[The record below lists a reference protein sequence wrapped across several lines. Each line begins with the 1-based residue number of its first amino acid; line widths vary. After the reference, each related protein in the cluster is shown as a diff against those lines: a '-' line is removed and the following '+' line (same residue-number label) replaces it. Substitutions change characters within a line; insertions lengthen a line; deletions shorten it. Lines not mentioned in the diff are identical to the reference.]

1 MKSKVSVRLPIRF
14 LTVALIPILVF
25 FTITQVYLNRAE
37 KRYIDER
44 VSSNLSTSSQVLDMV
59 IERYAAIL
67 YDLCED
73 RKIVELVELLNA
85 ESAGGDALSENL
97 VALQHELGNICN
109 RHEGIEG
116 IMISLADGRNVFYDG
131 LNASSSGSSW
141 IEEAGIPAVGSG
153 EAYRGIIQPVMDED
167 QKVYIFQIA
176 KNVEDHGDSGTDQAV
191 AAINVNEDEICRAL
205 NFGTDRQ
212 GYLLDGTTVLS
223 SSEKEDIGQDYEK
236 LMEPEKNQYTCFP
249 SSMGGFTICN
259 IQSMESYHE
268 FTRTQYIYLGI
279 AAAVAVLMILGLTL
293 LSMRPYL
300 KMVDSYVEA
309 MGRVGKGDY
318 SVRASQLKRRHPQIR
333 RIEQGF
339 NDMVIHIES
348 QVEEGRKASMK
359 QKYAEMS
366 ALEAQITPHFLYN
379 TLDIINWKAIEEEQ
393 YEISEMLGLLGD
405 ILRYAAKNT
414 GGMTTLRTEFEW
426 LEHYIRL
433 QNVEMNKNTKL
444 ELEVP
449 EEMMEIEIH
458 KLLLQP
464 FIENAFKYAFLKKKD
479 DHVIIVGAGLS
490 SGQIHITIEDNGEG
504 IDENLLRKLNDDTS
518 DLGEH
523 IGIANVRKRLKLY
536 YGEEAVVYVESV
548 PEDYTR
554 IHLLIPQWA
563 KVNYS

>member
-1 MKSKVSVRLPIRF
+1 MKSKVSVRLPVRF

-25 FTITQVYLNRAE
+25 FTVTQVYMARTE

-44 VSSNLSTSSQVLDMV
+44 ISSNLSTSSQVLDTV
-59 IERYAAIL
+59 LEKYAAIL

-73 RKIVELVELLNA
+73 REILELVEA
-85 ESAGGDALSENL
+85 IGTEGDAPGRNMI
-97 VALQHELGNICN
+97 ALQHELGSICS

-116 IMISLADGRNVFYDG
+116 IMISLSGGKNVFYDG
-131 LNASSSGSSW
+131 LDHSSSGSSW
-141 IEEAGIPAVGSG
+141 IEEAGIPEVEDGDV
-153 EAYRGIIQPVMDED
+153 YRGISRPFMNEG

-176 KNVEDHGDSGTDQAV
+176 RNMKGYSSRNQAV
-191 AAINVNEDEICRAL
+191 AAININEDEICRAL
-205 NFGTDRQ
+205 NSGADRQ

-223 SSEKEDIGQDYEK
+223 ASAKEDIGQDYGE
-236 LMEPEKNQYTCFP
+236 LMNPRENQYTCLP

-259 IQSMESYHE
+259 IQSMEAYHD
-268 FTRTQYIYLGI
+268 FVRTRYIGLGI
-279 AAAVAVLMILGLTL
+279 AAIITMLMILALTL
-293 LSMRPYL
+293 SSVRPYQ
-300 KMVDSYVEA
+300 KMVDNYVEA
-309 MGRVGKGDY
+309 MGRVEKGDY
-318 SVRASQLKRRHPQIR
+318 TVRVPKPKSLNPQIR

-339 NDMVIHIES
+339 NEMVIHIES
-348 QVEEGRKASMK
+348 QVEAGKKASMK

-433 QNVEMNKNTKL
+433 QDVEMNKRTKL

-449 EEMMEIEIH
+449 EDMMEIEIH

-464 FIENAFKYAFLKKKD
+464 FIENVFKYAFLKKKD

-490 SGQIHITIEDNGEG
+490 AGQIHITIEDNGEG
-504 IDENLLRKLNDDTS
+504 IDENLLRKLNDDAA
-518 DLGEH
+518 DMGEH

-536 YGEEAVVYVESV
+536 YGEEAVVYFESV

-554 IHLLIPQWA
+554 IHLLIPQWT
-563 KVNYS
+563 KVNYN

>member
-25 FTITQVYLNRAE
+25 FTVTQVYMARTE
-37 KRYIDER
+37 KQYIDER
-44 VSSNLSTSSQVLDMV
+44 ISSNLSTSSQMLDM
-59 IERYAAIL
+59 ILGKYAAIL

-73 RKIVELVELLNA
+73 REILELVEA
-85 ESAGGDALSENL
+85 IGSQGDALGRD
-97 VALQHELGNICN
+97 VITLQHELGSICS

-116 IMISLADGRNVFYDG
+116 IMISLSGGKNVLYDG
-131 LNASSSGSSW
+131 LNPSSSGSSW
-141 IEEAGIPAVGSG
+141 MEEAGIPKVGDG
-153 EAYRGIIQPVMDED
+153 DVYRGIFKPVMDEG

-176 KNVEDHGDSGTDQAV
+176 RNMKGHSSQNQAV
-191 AAINVNEDEICRAL
+191 AAININEDEICRAL
-205 NFGTDRQ
+205 NSGTDRQ

-223 SSEKEDIGQDYEK
+223 ASTKEDIGQDYGEV
-236 LMEPEKNQYTCFP
+236 MEPKVNQYTCLP

-259 IQSMESYHE
+259 IQSMESYHN
-268 FTRTQYIYLGI
+268 FVRTRYIGLGI
-279 AAAVAVLMILGLTL
+279 AAILSMLMVLLLTL
-293 LSMRPYL
+293 SSVRPYQV
-300 KMVDSYVEA
+300 MVDNYVEA

-318 SVRASQLKRRHPQIR
+318 TVRIPKPKGLHPQVR

-339 NDMVIHIES
+339 NEMVLHIES
-348 QVEEGRKASMK
+348 QAEAGKKASMK

-433 QNVEMNKNTKL
+433 QDVEMNKRTKL

-449 EEMMEIEIH
+449 EDMMEIEIH

-479 DHVIIVGAGLS
+479 DHVIIVGADLS
-490 SGQIHITIEDNGEG
+490 AGQIHITIEDNGEG
-504 IDENLLRKLNDDTS
+504 IDENLLRKLNDDAA
-518 DLGEH
+518 DMGEH

-536 YGEEAVVYVESV
+536 YGEEAVVYFESV

-554 IHLLIPQWA
+554 IHLLIPQWT
-563 KVNYS
+563 KVNYN